1 MSNVYG
7 PAEVNQCTRYH
18 LDDPPRDDA
27 PVPIGHAWDAATL
40 RVVAA
45 DEPIAVDRLVHPG
58 DTGVL
63 IVATGTMMAGYWRR
77 DDLSAASIV
86 VDGDGTR
93 WYVTGD
99 LVVENAD
106 GDLVFLG
113 RVDNQVKVRGH
124 RIELEAID
132 AVLADVEGVEAATVV
147 VDRSADDDRVGGVG
161 GGLGRPRDRRGPRS
175 RARRAPPGPSPVR
188 HAGRAGR
195 GARVAPDEYR
205 QDRPLRLG
213 WAPAVVI
220 GENPAVAPCGRR
232 PQPGTLS
239 AHQRESDTSQ

>member
-1 MSNVYG
+1 MRLMPSARVSNVYG

-18 LDDPPRDDA
+18 LDDPPPDERRCRSGARGTQQRSEWSSPTSRSRSIDSCNL
-27 PVPIGHAWDAATL
+27 ATP
-40 RVVAA
+40 ACC
-45 DEPIAVDRLVHPG
+45 
-58 DTGVL
+58 

-77 DDLSAASIV
+77 DDLTAASIV
-86 VDGDGTR
+86 VGGDGTR

-147 VDRSADDDRVGGVG
+147 VDRSAESTTGW
-161 GGLGRPRDRRGPRS
+161 S
-175 RARRAPPGPSPVR
+175 R
-188 HAGRAGR
+188 
-195 GARVAPDEYR
+195 
-205 QDRPLRLG
+205 
-213 WAPAVVI
+213 WW
-220 GENPAVAPCGRR
+220 
-232 PQPGTLS
+232 
-239 AHQRESDTSQ
+239 

>member
-1 MSNVYG
+1 MS
-7 PAEVNQCTRYH
+7 RSWS
-18 LDDPPRDDA
+18 
-27 PVPIGHAWDAATL
+27 I
-40 RVVAA
+40 
-45 DEPIAVDRLVHPG
+45 RLVQPG
-58 DTGVL
+58 DAGVL

-77 DDLSAASIV
+77 DDLTAASIV
-86 VDGDGTR
+86 VGNDGTR

-147 VDRSADDDRVGGVG
+147 VDRSADDDRVVALLVTSAGHETAEV
-161 GGLGRPRDRRGPRS
+161 LDR
-175 RARRAPPGPSPVR
+175 ALAQAPPGSSPVR
-188 HAGRAGR
+188 RAGRAGR
-195 GARVAPDEYR
+195 GALVAPDEHR
-205 QDRPLRLG
+205 QDRSLRLG
-213 WAPAVVI
+213 WAPVVVI
-220 GENPAVAPCGRR
+220 GENPVVARCGR
-232 PQPGTLS
+232 PLQPGTLS

>member
-1 MSNVYG
+1 MRLIPSARVSNVYG

-18 LDDPPRDDA
+18 LDDPPPDDA
-27 PVPIGHAWDAATL
+27 PVPIGRAWDAAAL

-45 DEPIAVDRLVHPG
+45 DGPVAADRPVAPG
-58 DTGVL
+58 QPGVL
-63 IVATGTMMAGYWRR
+63 LVASSTMMTGYWRR
-77 DDLSAASIV
+77 PDLTAASVV
-86 VDGDGTR
+86 VDDDGVR

-147 VDRSADDDRVGGVG
+147 VDRSLDDDRLVALLVISADHGAGEVVERSLIALRRTLPRYAVPAELLEVPDLPRTSTG
-161 GGLGRPRDRRGPRS
+161 KIDRTASAGL
-175 RARRAPPGPSPVR
+175 
-188 HAGRAGR
+188 
-195 GARVAPDEYR
+195 
-205 QDRPLRLG
+205 
-213 WAPAVVI
+213 
-220 GENPAVAPCGRR
+220 
-232 PQPGTLS
+232 LS
-239 AHQRESDTSQ
+239 S